1 MIRSVNTLNAIASLF
16 CLSTKEVLEA
26 STGGDITYAKTI
38 QKIPLVHLR
47 PEIGCFVLFSGDYS
61 GIMIMNFSAKA
72 AMALYRKAML
82 NMGLPEKELATE
94 YTSDDV
100 VDHIGETINQIIGD
114 VRRRIEDNYEL
125 VASNTQPKAIA
136 LTTSIILT
144 IDAHDIE
151 KELCRRLSFKVDGHS
166 FHIELSMEKTEF
178 VSMDGSNIHEPTQK
192 SSPKNRFDELRD
204 VHHPTGSSPKK
215 PVDQVIDFDTL
226 AEQTHTSQPSEDTPA
241 PEKSSGGRISNS
253 DLDFEALMQQHKDK

>member
-16 CLSTKEVLEA
+16 CLSTKEILET
-26 STGGDITYAKTI
+26 STGGEISYAKTI
-38 QKIPLVHLR
+38 QKIPMVHLK

-82 NMGLPEKELATE
+82 KMGLPEEELATE

-125 VASNTQPKAIA
+125 VSSNTQPKAIA
-136 LTTSIILT
+136 LTTSMVLS
-144 IDAHDIE
+144 IDAHDME
-151 KELCRRLSFKVDGHS
+151 KELSRRLSFKVDGHS
-166 FHIELSMEKTEF
+166 FHIELSLEKTEF
-178 VSMDGSNIHEPTQK
+178 ISMDGTDIHQTSKK
-192 SSPKNRFDELRD
+192 SDPRDRFDQLRNAQNKDKLDTPPPSLDFDALQQQTEAEASPK
-204 VHHPTGSSPKK
+204 
-215 PVDQVIDFDTL
+215 
-226 AEQTHTSQPSEDTPA
+226 EQN
-241 PEKSSGGRISNS
+241 SNDRLS
-253 DLDFEALMQQHKDK
+253 NNDLDIDALLQQHKKD